1 MMAEIKMRYQVF
13 PSHNGQDKGA
23 VEPLNATFDE
33 NLKDFTIFA
42 QRFAAKGDDKGYESW
57 LFERAK
63 AAGKVPG
70 KGLLLRNA
78 SLMHSPS
85 VAHVEVEHKL
95 LQGT

>member
-57 LFERAK
+57 LFERRGQGARQGPV
-63 AAGKVPG
+63 AA
-70 KGLLLRNA
+70 
-78 SLMHSPS
+78 
-85 VAHVEVEHKL
+85 ECKL
-95 LQGT
+95 DAFVFLFAFSGARGS